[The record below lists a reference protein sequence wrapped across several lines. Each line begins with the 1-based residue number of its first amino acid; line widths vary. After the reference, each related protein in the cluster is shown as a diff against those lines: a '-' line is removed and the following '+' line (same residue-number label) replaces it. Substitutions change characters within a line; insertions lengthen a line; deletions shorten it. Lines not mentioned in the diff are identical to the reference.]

1 MLKKKYLLKDK
12 EIIAT
17 LFKKGEKATKS
28 PITAIVMTHDSNG
41 AVFTVLKKQISR
53 AVDRN
58 KIKRQMKAI
67 YFKNKELFIK
77 QKPSKNMAFIYFG
90 KELIPFSNLE
100 KTMIELIKR
109 LNKNEAN

>member
-12 EIIAT
+12 KKVAT
-17 LFKKGEKATKS
+17 LFKNGEKVTKS
-28 PITAIVMTHDSNG
+28 PITVIAMTHDSNG
-41 AVFTVLKKQISR
+41 AMFTVSKKQISR

-77 QKPSKNMAFIYFG
+77 QKPLKKMAFIYFG
-90 KELIPFSNLE
+90 KELIPFSKLE

-109 LNKNEAN
+109 LNINEVN